1 MPFRGSQKVIF
12 LGSSSCYA
20 LTNPFFWYV
29 EITTQVSNSH
39 LLGAFWI
46 SSSSTIHPLASLQF
60 VAWMVRVSILSFWK
74 SYCRLPLGFAALRV
88 YLQEHWPIQKLSA
101 IQKQRFRNY
110 FDRFR
115 NYDSET
121 TIDRFR
127 NYSRPIQ
134 KLFSTDSETIFDRF
148 SNYFRPIQKLFLT
161 DSATIFDRFRN
172 YFWPIQQ
179 LFSTDSETIFD
190 RFRNYFRPIQQL
202 WFRNYF
208 PPIQR
213 LFSTD
218 SATTIQKLR
227 SGVGWGGDKFLHIER
242 KITSLVHSHPP
253 SHYRCKHMFLP
264 TTWILMMFAHY
275 PPFPPVFS
283 WKLIFFGAWGSF
295 AQVLA
300 AASLFYPFDTHMRKL
315 LGQHISFLQLWLPG
329 HSSEA
334 RFPLGKETRSGRG
347 WQHHTWIHTDLWTQ
361 DALYLRKHNE
371 SEPEECGRIPATAF
385 SFKKNKE
392 CGSGRLRVM

>member
-20 LTNPFFWYV
+20 LTNPFFGTWRSQLRFQIHICL
-29 EITTQVSNSH
+29 EHFESPALLQFIRLPASNSLH
-39 LLGAFWI
+39 GWWGCRYCHFGKAIAGCHW
-46 SSSSTIHPLASLQF
+46 ALQL
-60 VAWMVRVSILSFWK
+60 WGYICK
-74 SYCRLPLGFAALRV
+74 
-88 YLQEHWPIQKLSA
+88 
-101 IQKQRFRNY
+101 N
-110 FDRFR
+110 
-115 NYDSET
+115 
-121 TIDRFR
+121 IDRFR
-127 NYSRPIQ
+127 NYLRFRNNDSETISTDSETTIQ
-134 KLFSTDSETIFDRF
+134 KLRSTDSETILDRF
-148 SNYFRPIQKLFLT
+148 RNYFRPIQKLFLT

-392 CGSGRLRVM
+392 CGSGRLRVI